1 MSLDVATVRR
11 RLHIDDDI
19 DTDDDL
25 NALLEQSKSS
35 IIHSVDSTVDE
46 SVYLAEPLFERAVM
60 LLFANWYFNNVPVY
74 TGSGTPTVMPFSV
87 NMVITQLKGIIL
99 GSAAD
104 GSN

>member
-11 RLHIDDDI
+11 RLHIDDGI
-19 DTDDDL
+19 DSDDDL
-25 NALLEQSKSS
+25 NALLEQAKSS

-60 LLFANWYFNNVPVY
+60 LLFANWYFNNVPVVF
-74 TGSGTPTVMPFSV
+74 GVPTVMPFSV